1 LRYLT
6 KILMITVCLVA
17 LSGIATACDECGDK
31 ECKTPGY
38 WKNHPE
44 SWPDCITVGGVTY
57 SKECAIAAMK
67 EPVKGDKTY
76 NIFDALVAAKLNVR
90 CGCCPPCEISKII
103 TGADKWM
110 KVNPIGNEDKVKAS
124 SDAWQNEFEYCGCK
138 YPSGEAMYE
147 KLDAFNNGYYC

>member
-1 LRYLT
+1 
-6 KILMITVCLVA
+6 MVTVCLVA

-44 SWPDCITVGGVTY
+44 AWPDCITVGGVTY

-76 NIFDALVAAKLNVR
+76 NMFDALVAAKLNVAN
-90 CGCCPPCEISKII
+90 GCYKSCETTDTIR
-103 TGADKWM
+103 GADRWM
-110 KVNPIGNEDKVKAS
+110 KIYKLGSGVKAS
-124 SDAWQNEFEYCGCK
+124 SDAWQEEFIFFTLT
-138 YPSGEAMYE
+138 YPSGEAMYQ
-147 KLDAFNNGYYC
+147 KLDAFNNGY